1 MAIVACTS
9 DPCPAK
15 LWENTIISAHQQSR
29 QYPNRTL
36 STTSLA
42 HVLHAIRA
50 NIQLGRLMQWCL
62 AAGSTFQQTMGEIIE
77 RFYQNQNVFMLELV
91 IQLLE
96 RSSID
101 RTLNLPADWLIS
113 KLLQT
118 SNPIPKD
125 RLFDAY
131 SSLIKV
137 RTSNAAAAVA
147 AVAHARGARDLH
159 HGDRTRSKM
168 SRRAWRT
175 RCGSSQASGSRKR
188 GTTRCRP
195 ATCAVVAANCKS
207 SRTHSVT

>member
-1 MAIVACTS
+1 
-9 DPCPAK
+9 
-15 LWENTIISAHQQSR
+15 
-29 QYPNRTL
+29 
-36 STTSLA
+36 
-42 HVLHAIRA
+42 
-50 NIQLGRLMQWCL
+50 
-62 AAGSTFQQTMGEIIE
+62 MGEIIE

-147 AVAHARGARDLH
+147 AVAHALGARDLH
-159 HGDRTRSKM
+159 HGDRTRSKT

-175 RCGSSQASGSRKR
+175 LCGSSRASGSRKR
-188 GTTRCRP
+188 GTTRCKP